1 VDQTPL
7 RSVRTNNA
15 RDSKGWAFGLEGDQF
30 LPVVI
35 VCMVSLGLGTI
46 LMLLRMLGVMQS
58 FLFIILPPALVYLY
72 FMLFRKN
79 KPAHTDIDY
88 IIGLTMSD
96 EWGRAAKQPVH
107 PYLQHIKG
115 EKDEIEVLIAIS
127 QQAS

>member
-1 VDQTPL
+1 
-7 RSVRTNNA
+7 
-15 RDSKGWAFGLEGDQF
+15 
-30 LPVVI
+30 
-35 VCMVSLGLGTI
+35 MVSLGLGTI

>member
-35 VCMVSLGLGTI
+35 VCMCSLGLGTI
-46 LMLLRMLGVMQS
+46 LMLVRALGVMQS
-58 FLFIILPPALVYLY
+58 FLFIIVPPALVYLY

-79 KPAHTDIDY
+79 KPVHTDIDY

-96 EWGRAAKQPVH
+96 EWGREREQPVH
-107 PYLQHIKG
+107 PYLRNIR
-115 EKDEIEVLIAIS
+115 DEMDALNAIS
-127 QQAS
+127 QQGS